1 MSILPIEERGHTLWA
16 RINRP
21 EAHNAID
28 FEVMEALEALVAR
41 LEEEEQYRVFVLSG
55 EGRESFISGGDL
67 RKFHQLTTEEEA
79 DRMSRRMHQ
88 LLKRIEQ
95 LPCWTIAC
103 INGQAFGGGIEIALA
118 FDFRIAS
125 RSVRFGFT
133 QARFYLPPGWGGLTR
148 LVETVG
154 RSKAL
159 EWLAEASIIDA
170 LEADQ
175 YGFVNRT
182 EDSGKLVCETWEWAE
197 RLSKND
203 RPFIKNLKQ
212 RAHHILQL
220 RDEALRAEIG
230 PFAQFW
236 ADERHQQ
243 RVDKFLNRKESSS

>member
-1 MSILPIEERGHTLWA
+1 MSTVITEVREYTLWA

-21 EAHNAID
+21 DAHNAID
-28 FEVMEALEALVAR
+28 FEVMEELENIVER
-41 LEEEEQYRVFVLSG
+41 LEEDDSIRVFILSG
-55 EGRESFISGGDL
+55 AGSESFISGGDL

-79 DRMSRRMHQ
+79 EKMSRRMHR
-88 LLKRIEQ
+88 LLKRIEE
-95 LPCWTIAC
+95 LPCWTVAC

-125 RSVRFGFT
+125 RSVRIGFT

-159 EWLAEASIIDA
+159 EWLAEAAVIDVM
-170 LEADQ
+170 EAHKS
-175 YGFVNRT
+175 GFVNRT
-182 EDSGKLVCETWEWAE
+182 EDSAKLEAATWKWAD

-203 RPFIKNLKQ
+203 RPFIENLKT
-212 RAHHILQL
+212 RAQYILQI
-220 RDEALRAEIG
+220 RNEALRAEIG

-236 ADERHQQ
+236 TDERHQQ
-243 RVDKFLNRKESSS
+243 RVEKFLNRKSDTE